1 MPVRRRRS
9 EGGRKT
15 CRASGVPFSHPD
27 TTANCPLPSFYL
39 MLTRTSPTCGS
50 WFVPDIVPSCGP
62 RSPEWEEVRIREVR
76 GENSFEPPSS
86 VIRAALHQ
94 SVIMC
99 ESCSQLGGI
108 RSGSS
113 WRLHSISLSY
123 TKKTLKEH
131 THTYCS
137 HIQRQYAHINA
148 STQIQTCTNSRSFS
162 NTFHAHT
169 IFFDSKKI
177 KNTETAHNET
187 FSSV

>member
-39 MLTRTSPTCGS
+39 MLTRTSPTCCS
-50 WFVPDIVPSCGP
+50 WFVPDFVPSCGP
-62 RSPEWEEVRIREVR
+62 RSPEWEEVRIWEVR
-76 GENSFEPPSS
+76 GENRFEPPSS
-86 VIRAALHQ
+86 VIREALHQ

-131 THTYCS
+131 TQTHILLTY
-137 HIQRQYAHINA
+137 
-148 STQIQTCTNSRSFS
+148 
-162 NTFHAHT
+162 
-169 IFFDSKKI
+169 
-177 KNTETAHNET
+177 TETIRTHTHTCKHTDTDVHALTFVLKYIPRPHNIL
-187 FSSV
+187 